1 MKLIITESQYKKML
15 NESERKNDVG
25 EMITEFI
32 NDNFGEYNTEYNNT
46 FDEVTLDVSIEYH
59 VEKSV
64 VWKSKSENMAF
75 YEGVGPEYEG
85 TVYIIVDGLL
95 VGLKDK
101 DTWERMYG
109 YDDIPEYIWDEFQ
122 ETIWTQVKKYFDTD
136 VDFDIEFNEKNINES
151 VLNESTLPEGLSDLL
166 FDVIDDYKNSCD
178 FFEDSLEYVESIID
192 YTISRAVSQ
201 DIIEPTS
208 DEYIDSLY
216 EALFNKYSETLM
228 GEYEAIC
235 ENND

>member
-1 MKLIITESQYKKML
+1 M
-15 NESERKNDVG
+15 
-25 EMITEFI
+25 
-32 NDNFGEYNTEYNNT
+32 
-46 FDEVTLDVSIEYH
+46 
-59 VEKSV
+59 
-64 VWKSKSENMAF
+64 
-75 YEGVGPEYEG
+75 
-85 TVYIIVDGLL
+85 
-95 VGLKDK
+95 VGLKDV

-109 YDDIPEYIWDEFQ
+109 YDDVPDYIWDGFKEI
-122 ETIWTQVKKYFDTD
+122 IWEQVRKYFEADI
-136 VDFDIEFNEKNINES
+136 DFDIEFNEKNINES

-201 DIIEPTS
+201 EIIEPTS

-216 EALFNKYSETLM
+216 DELFNKYSETLM

>member
-1 MKLIITESQYKKML
+1 MKLIITESQYNKILK
-15 NESERKNDVG
+15 ESNRLNDVG
-25 EMITEFI
+25 EMITDFI
-32 NDNFGEYNTEYNNT
+32 NENFGEYNTYYNNT
-46 FDEVTLDVSIEYH
+46 FDEITLDVSIEYH

-64 VWKSKSENMAF
+64 VWESNWGSSK
-75 YEGVGPEYEG
+75 YEG
-85 TVYIIVDGLL
+85 TVYIIVDRLL
-95 VGLKDK
+95 VGLKDV

-109 YDDIPEYIWDEFQ
+109 YDDIPDYIWDGFKEI
-122 ETIWTQVKKYFDTD
+122 IWEQVRKYFESDI
-136 VDFDIEFNEKNINES
+136 DFDIEFNEKNINES